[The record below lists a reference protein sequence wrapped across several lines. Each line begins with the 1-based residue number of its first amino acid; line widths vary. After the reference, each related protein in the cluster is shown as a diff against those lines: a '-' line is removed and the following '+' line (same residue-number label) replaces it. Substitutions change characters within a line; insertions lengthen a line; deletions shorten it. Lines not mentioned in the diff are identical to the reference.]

1 MRMKFPPKKFF
12 PHQIIY
18 REYEGKGSRGSA
30 SFKEPKVIEPV
41 RFDDSVKL
49 SPRDVNSEVGTPNAL
64 ISVLE
69 KYAGELSEF
78 IVGSEIEFK
87 HQTYTIS
94 DARPLLFDN
103 DVPFGYE
110 IEVV

>member
-1 MRMKFPPKKFF
+1 MKMKLPPKKFF
-12 PHQIIY
+12 PHQILY

-30 SFKEPKVIEPV
+30 TFKEPKDINHV
-41 RFDDSVKL
+41 RFDDSVQL
-49 SPRDVNSEVGTPNAL
+49 SPRDVNSEVRTPNAL

-69 KYAGELSEF
+69 KYAGELPEF
-78 IVGSEIEFK
+78 TVGSEIEFK

-94 DARPLLFDN
+94 DVRPLLFDN